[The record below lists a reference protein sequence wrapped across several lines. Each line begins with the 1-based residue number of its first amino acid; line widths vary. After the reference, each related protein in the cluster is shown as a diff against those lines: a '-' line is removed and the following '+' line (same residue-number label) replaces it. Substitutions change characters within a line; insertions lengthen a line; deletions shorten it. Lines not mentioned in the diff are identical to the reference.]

1 MFLQNHSS
9 YLKVYLYYTPT
20 SLKYWMYQNKSWA
33 RNSTRLPLKP
43 AYHGHISCNSW
54 EPVMVFVCFCLV
66 AIDSRSSR
74 SLKGFARLL
83 QRFTSN
89 IPAHEI
95 WWQQRYA
102 PSYSVARK
110 CKRSPLPL
118 QICNDVTR
126 MVIRQRCRPTSP
138 DSSHV
143 YCNCSSSRMVLP
155 AERAHCMLIS
165 RLVSSHI
172 LCDFNIFHVYSGLL
186 HHWWEVLGW
195 QGCTC
200 MKHRFSFHFRHTD
213 DCLCIRVETRQA
225 GPFRLNSLSFF
236 NLCGQVG
243 YSRIIPTGG
252 STLLVSIA

>member
-1 MFLQNHSS
+1 
-9 YLKVYLYYTPT
+9 
-20 SLKYWMYQNKSWA
+20 MYQNKSWA

-43 AYHGHISCNSW
+43 AYHGHISCNSR

-83 QRFTSN
+83 QRFASN

-143 YCNCSSSRMVLP
+143 YCKCSSSMMVLP
-155 AERAHCMLIS
+155 AERAHCMP
-165 RLVSSHI
+165 RSHWNG
-172 LCDFNIFHVYSGLL
+172 FIFHAISIYFMSIQAFCTIDEKCWDDRDVPAWSTDSASISAILTTVYASELKQDRLDHFGSIRCPSSTCVAKWAIPGSYQLVGLL
-186 HHWWEVLGW
+186 CLS
-195 QGCTC
+195 
-200 MKHRFSFHFRHTD
+200 RSLRHA
-213 DCLCIRVETRQA
+213 LAI
-225 GPFRLNSLSFF
+225 
-236 NLCGQVG
+236 NL
-243 YSRIIPTGG
+243 
-252 STLLVSIA
+252 